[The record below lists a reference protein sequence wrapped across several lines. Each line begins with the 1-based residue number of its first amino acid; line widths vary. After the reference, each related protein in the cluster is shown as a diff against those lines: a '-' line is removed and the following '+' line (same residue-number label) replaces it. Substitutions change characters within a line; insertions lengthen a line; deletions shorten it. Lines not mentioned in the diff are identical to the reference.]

1 MKGTTMTK
9 LDITKTVVKIVVGS
23 GTAKIVQGIVRNNTS
38 PASVTDT
45 VAISGGCIVLG
56 MMVGDIAG
64 KYTDAKIDEIADWW
78 KTNVKKS

>member
-1 MKGTTMTK
+1 MTK

-23 GTAKIVQGIVRNNTS
+23 GTAKIIQGIVRNNTA
-38 PASVTDT
+38 PDGVTDT
-45 VAISGGCIVLG
+45 VAITGGCVVLG

-64 KYTDAKIDEIADWW
+64 KYTDARIDAAAEWW